1 MDELNQ
7 VEEPEVDS
15 FGEELDQRI
24 AAEERRRGG
33 GTARRA
39 QSAAEQPRRKPVP
52 DSNGPSNR
60 RRPKPKNSE
69 PEYTFI
75 DFLRDD
81 RFHYAVGIF
90 ICFVA
95 IVTAVCGF
103 SFINSTHADQSLTL
117 NKTIAEVAEAASEA
131 GVEIENAGGAFGAKL
146 GQWLMVDSFGI
157 ASFVFA
163 IYLFLVGLAVMKVKR
178 VSFWTLTFRC
188 LFTMAAGS
196 VVLGFFT
203 YNRAAYFDLGGNH
216 GRYANELL
224 LYYSD
229 WLGAFGVSLL
239 LIALLIATYFK
250 PIKWFCVK
258 MFSMLNRPKT
268 PEPEDSEEE
277 EPRNVEARE
286 AFDAMSQSGID
297 QKEQIA
303 EITDEPVAEEES
315 DPRQF
320 DITGQEQ
327 AEEPV
332 EDEPQ
337 PETTESE
344 EVAEAMMQSIM
355 QPSTE
360 TVIPPSQPGALELVI
375 TNTTTGE
382 GVDETPEEEVEEEPA
397 EEQRPVEST
406 IFDPRTLHSHY
417 KKPPLELLID
427 RPRGVA
433 TDEAEQKAN
442 TDMIVSALR
451 SYGVEIQSISATIGP
466 TVTRYEMVPA
476 EGVRIAKIRSLEDD
490 IAMSLAALGI
500 RIIAP
505 IPGKSSIGIEVPNR
519 KPQVVSMRT
528 VLESNTFRN
537 HKMNLPMVLGC
548 TITNEVFMADLA
560 KMPHLLVAG
569 ATGQGKSVG
578 LNAILTSL
586 LYSKHPDE
594 LKLVLIDPKMVEF
607 SLYESIAPHFMA
619 RIADQAKSVIT
630 DPQIAL
636 QTLASLC
643 EEMEQRY
650 GLLTDAKVRVIEDY
664 NAKFIS
670 KKLNPDQGHRYLPYM
685 VVIVDEFA
693 DLVTSAGKEI
703 YTYISRIVAKAR
715 AVGIHMIL
723 ATQRPSTD
731 VITGVIKSN
740 FPARIAFKVTQGVD
754 SKTILDRPGAQRL
767 IGRGDMLTL
776 IGGTIERVQCA
787 FVDTPEVEEICDFIS
802 QQDGFYEPYEL
813 PDPPAEG
820 DSGGGGPVDS
830 SKITE
835 EFKKCAV
842 FTASQQTISITLLQR
857 QFEIGFGKAARYVD
871 QMEKLGIVGPAN
883 GAKPRQVHMTPD
895 EVTRMLS

>member
-7 VEEPEVDS
+7 VEDPEVDS
-15 FGEELDQRI
+15 FGEELDRRI
-24 AAEERRRGG
+24 AAEERRRGE
-33 GTARRA
+33 TRSATE
-39 QSAAEQPRRKPVP
+39 QSRPRRRPVQDP
-52 DSNGPSNR
+52 TGPSNR
-60 RRPKPKNSE
+60 RRPKPKNTD
-69 PEYTFI
+69 PQYTII

-103 SFINSTHADQSLTL
+103 SFIYSTQADQSLTL

-131 GVEIENAGGAFGAKL
+131 GVAIENAGGAFGAKL

-163 IYLFLVGLAVMKVKR
+163 VYLFLIGLAVMKVKR
-178 VSFWTLTFRC
+178 ISFWTLTFRC

-203 YNRAAYFDLGGNH
+203 YNRADYFDLGGNH

-258 MFSMLNRPKT
+258 MFSMLNRPRT
-268 PEPEDSEEE
+268 PEPD
-277 EPRNVEARE
+277 
-286 AFDAMSQSGID
+286 
-297 QKEQIA
+297 
-303 EITDEPVAEEES
+303 
-315 DPRQF
+315 
-320 DITGQEQ
+320 
-327 AEEPV
+327 
-332 EDEPQ
+332 EDEPEANRTNEAQ
-337 PETTESE
+337 EALDAMRHPAEEQSETVGEPDIPLDESDNSTPGSNEFEIEPDGHLLE
-344 EVAEAMMQSIM
+344 EAQADDAVEENDDARAMLQTIM
-355 QPSTE
+355 QPATE
-360 TVIPPSQPGALELVI
+360 TVIPAAGAGTLELVI

-382 GVDETPEEEVEEEPA
+382 GVEEARDVDAEDESTEHTQALEA
-397 EEQRPVEST
+397 T

-417 KKPPLELLID
+417 KKPPIEILID

-442 TDMIVSALR
+442 TDMIVTALR

-528 VLESNTFRN
+528 VLESNVFRN
-537 HKMNLPMVLGC
+537 NKMHLPMALGC

-578 LNAILTSL
+578 LNAILTTL

-619 RIADQAKSVIT
+619 RIADQPKSVIT

-664 NAKFIS
+664 NAKFVDR
-670 KKLNPDQGHRYLPYM
+670 KLNPEQGHRYLPYI

-693 DLVTSAGKEI
+693 DLVTNAGKEI

-802 QQDGFYEPYEL
+802 RQDGFYGPYEL
-813 PDPPAEG
+813 PEPPAEG
-820 DSGGGGPVDS
+820 DGGAGGPVDS